1 LKLWGR
7 RLSFEV
13 VSCWRG
19 SKVLGS

>member
-19 SKVLGS
+19 SRVLGS